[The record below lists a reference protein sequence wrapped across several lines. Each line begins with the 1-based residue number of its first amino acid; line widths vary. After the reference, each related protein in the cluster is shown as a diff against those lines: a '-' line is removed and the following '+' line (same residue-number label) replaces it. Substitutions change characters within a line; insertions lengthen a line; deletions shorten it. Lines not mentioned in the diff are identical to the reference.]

1 MKFDDLYKK
10 LMTENE
16 EARDGIVNGS
26 RSTFNGDVD
35 GDLIEYVLMDNGDYE
50 YNRFGVGSYEGETF
64 ITDLELDNDE
74 GNIIWCKPG
83 MSVQD
88 VMDAGVSTGLF
99 ELTPE
104 DMKYNDEDVYRYD
117 IEDEGESFDKFVSL
131 VSADGKGFP
140 ALVKAGIY

>member
-1 MKFDDLYKK
+1 MKFDDLYNK

-16 EARDGIVNGS
+16 EAQSGIVNGS

-35 GDLIEYVLMDNGDYE
+35 SDLIEYVLMDNGDHE

-99 ELTPE
+99 EKTPD
-104 DMKYNDEDVYRYD
+104 DMKYNEEDVYRYD
-117 IEDEGESFDKFVSL
+117 IEDEGESFDKFVNQ
-131 VSADGKGFP
+131 VSVDGKGFP